1 MTNIQSYTRGEIRRS
16 IGKSLGILIDGE
28 ATSTTDT
35 TSLIDITNLTGGDD
49 EHNGKQVLIYDAAG
63 SIEDG
68 ETSSVSDYAGSTHDA
83 TVAAFSAN
91 ITDGDKYEMLKSP
104 WSFVDLNSAIKDTLS
119 RYTKLCPQLYEYE
132 SLVTESEKVHYAI
145 PTTFVSLSTF
155 EYVYTIGTD
164 LVIHNCDDVWDELVD
179 ADVTATADTTYYK
192 EGSASLKLVVAA
204 GCGAGDILATEDITS
219 LDISGCDQVAIW
231 IYSSVAL
238 NAGDIQLLL
247 DNTASCASPV
257 EELDIPAT
265 TANRWTRHVIS
276 LANPYNDSAI
286 ISVGLKMVTDKGAFT
301 LRADDIRAWD
311 STSKVYYKLPREYWR
326 IVRGTTNYIQ
336 ITQTALSEIGV
347 NKQIRLTG
355 YKNLTLPTA
364 DSSTIE
370 IEPGWLIERVT
381 ADLLLNHSKSS
392 SLDIDDKK
400 AIYDRKNQWCERNL
414 PNITTRVIS
423 GTEVI

>member
-63 SIEDG
+63 SIVDG

-145 PTTFVSLSTF
+145 PSTFVSLSTF

-204 GCGAGDILATEDITS
+204 GCGAGDI
-219 LDISGCDQVAIW
+219 
-231 IYSSVAL
+231 
-238 NAGDIQLLL
+238 
-247 DNTASCASPV
+247 
-257 EELDIPAT
+257 
-265 TANRWTRHVIS
+265 
-276 LANPYNDSAI
+276 
-286 ISVGLKMVTDKGAFT
+286 
-301 LRADDIRAWD
+301 
-311 STSKVYYKLPREYWR
+311 
-326 IVRGTTNYIQ
+326 
-336 ITQTALSEIGV
+336 
-347 NKQIRLTG
+347 
-355 YKNLTLPTA
+355 
-364 DSSTIE
+364 
-370 IEPGWLIERVT
+370 
-381 ADLLLNHSKSS
+381 
-392 SLDIDDKK
+392 
-400 AIYDRKNQWCERNL
+400 
-414 PNITTRVIS
+414 
-423 GTEVI
+423 